1 MYYSNKQEGLISD
14 TYLGEVFLFKCAYLS
29 AMDPLMNGFLYK
41 WGLAVVCFFAL
52 SLSFIF
58 CHTFIFSC
66 VIMIMFPNLIDL

>member
-1 MYYSNKQEGLISD
+1 MYYSNKQDGLISD
-14 TYLGEVFLFKCAYLS
+14 TYLGEVFLFKCGYLS

-41 WGLAVVCFFAL
+41 WGLGGVCFFAL

-66 VIMIMFPNLIDL
+66 FIMIICFLT

>member
-1 MYYSNKQEGLISD
+1 MYYSNKQDGLISD

-41 WGLAVVCFFAL
+41 WGLACFFAL

>member
-1 MYYSNKQEGLISD
+1 MYYSNKQDGLISD
-14 TYLGEVFLFKCAYLS
+14 TYVGEVFLFKCAYLS

-66 VIMIMFPNLIDL
+66 VIMIMSPNLIDL